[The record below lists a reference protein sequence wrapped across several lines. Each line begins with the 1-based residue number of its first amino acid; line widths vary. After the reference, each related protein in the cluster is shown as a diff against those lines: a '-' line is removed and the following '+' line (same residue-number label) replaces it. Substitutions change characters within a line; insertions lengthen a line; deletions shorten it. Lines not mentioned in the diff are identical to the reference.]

1 MILLLVNP
9 VSGKRTGRSVSEW
22 LEQELRKK
30 NETVEVVFSQHP
42 GYFINFLKEKELRT
56 YSKIGVV
63 GGDGT
68 FHEVVNGLMLNSSAV
83 KPPVFL
89 FPCGSG
95 NALCHD
101 LKIPTVETALEHFVK
116 GDIIRLDILK
126 ITTKNETIYS
136 FNILG
141 FGLVTAINRTA
152 EKWRWMG
159 DSRYTL
165 ASVYH
170 LMINKSHQAKLIVD
184 AVFYSGKLCFV
195 LACNTEHTGKG
206 MRMAPGSVMNDGL
219 IDVLIVRKVS
229 VLQLLKLFPLIF
241 SGKHIYSPLLQIVK
255 AKRIEIE
262 TSKPQ
267 PINIDGEIKGST
279 SYQAELMVGAL
290 ELIV

>member
-9 VSGKRTGRSVSEW
+9 VSGNRTSRSVAEK
-22 LEQELRKK
+22 LEQELHKI
-30 NETVEVVFSQHP
+30 NEVVEVVFSQHS
-42 GYFINFLKEKELRT
+42 GYFIGCLKEKELKS

-68 FHEVVNGLMLNSSAV
+68 FHEVVNGLMLNPSSA

-101 LKIPTVETALEHFVK
+101 LAILTVETALEHFVK
-116 GDIIRLDILK
+116 GAVTRLDLLK
-126 ITTKNETIYS
+126 ITMKREVIYS

-165 ASVYH
+165 ASIYH
-170 LMINKSHQAKLIVD
+170 LLRNKSHTAKLKVD
-184 AVFYSGKLCFV
+184 AVSYSGQLCFV

-219 IDVLIVRKVS
+219 VDVLIVKEVS
-229 VLQLLKLFPLIF
+229 VLQLLRLFPLIF

-262 TSKPQ
+262 TPAPQ
-267 PINIDGEIKGST
+267 AINIDGEIKGST